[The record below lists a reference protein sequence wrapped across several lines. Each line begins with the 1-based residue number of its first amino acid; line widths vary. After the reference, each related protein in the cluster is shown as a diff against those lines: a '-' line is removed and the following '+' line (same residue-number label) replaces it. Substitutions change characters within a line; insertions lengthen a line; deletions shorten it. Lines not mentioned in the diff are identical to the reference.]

1 MILDTSH
8 HVHTLAAPAMINMVN
23 PSSIMTHNTSNT
35 MAVEHQHQH
44 QDTQPLTKAVDTTID
59 QVQHRGQDLD
69 LDLDI
74 ALKVQ
79 ATVLLNS
86 SMVVQEPTCHTPLPY
101 EVLLLRDPAAL
112 LLGP

>member
-8 HVHTLAAPAMINMVN
+8 HVHSLAAPAMINMVN
-23 PSSIMTHNTSNT
+23 PSSITTHNTSNT
-35 MAVEHQHQH
+35 MAVEHRHQH
-44 QDTQPLTKAVDTTID
+44 QDTQPLTKAVDTTIG
-59 QVQHRGQDLD
+59 QVQHKGQDQ
-69 LDLDI
+69 DLDI

-86 SMVVQEPTCHTPLPY
+86 SMVAQEPTCHTPLPY
-101 EVLLLRDPAAL
+101 EVLLLRDPEVL